1 MESPL
6 DILLFIAR
14 VFDELNVRYVV
25 VGSFA
30 SSVRGMTRATND
42 VDIVADLRPDLASH
56 FISRVEG
63 SFYVSEPG
71 VRRAIDEHRSFNL
84 IHFDSSFKVDVF
96 IPPPGGFGWQQ
107 LAHRQAE
114 EIDPQEGAT
123 RVYVSTAED
132 TILAKF
138 LWFRQGGEVSTQ
150 QWSDILGVIKIRRGV
165 LDEGYLREHA
175 QRLRVSDLLERALA
189 EAEKSY

>member
-42 VDIVADLRPDLASH
+42 VDIVADLHAEQVTV
-56 FISRVEG
+56 FIARVEEA
-63 SFYVSEPG
+63 FYVSEQG
-71 VRRAIDEHRSFNL
+71 VRRAIKEHRSFNL
-84 IHFDSSFKVDVF
+84 IHFDSSFKVDIF
-96 IPPPGGFGWQQ
+96 IPPHDGFGWQQ

-114 EIDPQEGAT
+114 QVDPQGE
-123 RVYVSTAED
+123 RQVYVATAED

-150 QWSDILGVIKIRRGV
+150 QWADILGVIKIRRDV
-165 LDEGYLREHA
+165 LDEAYLREHA
-175 QRLRVSDLLERALA
+175 QRLGVLTLLERALA
-189 EAEKSY
+189 EAGFG

>member
-42 VDIVADLRPDLASH
+42 VDIVADLHAEQVTV
-56 FISRVEG
+56 FIARVEEA
-63 SFYVSEPG
+63 FYLSEPS
-71 VRRAIDEHRSFNL
+71 VRRAIKEHRSFNL
-84 IHFDSSFKVDVF
+84 IHFDSAFKVDIF
-96 IPPPGGFGWQQ
+96 IPPPDGFGRQQ

-114 EIDPQEGAT
+114 QVDPQGE
-123 RVYVSTAED
+123 RQIYVATAED

-150 QWSDILGVIKIRRGV
+150 QWADILGVIKIRRDV
-165 LDEGYLREHA
+165 LDKAYLREHA
-175 QRLRVSDLLERALA
+175 QRLGVLTLLERALA
-189 EAEKSY
+189 EAGCG

>member
-14 VFDELNVRYVV
+14 VFDEMNVRYVV

-30 SSVRGMTRATND
+30 SSMRGMTRATND
-42 VDIVADLRPDLASH
+42 VDIVSDLRLDLAPL
-56 FISRVEG
+56 FISRVKED
-63 SFYVSEPG
+63 FYVSEPG
-71 VRRAIDEHRSFNL
+71 VRRAIAEHRSFNL

-96 IPPPGGFGWQQ
+96 IPPPDGFGWQQ

-114 EIDPQEGAT
+114 AVDPHGAT
-123 RVYVSTAED
+123 RVYVATAED

-150 QWSDILGVIKIRRGV
+150 QWADILGVV
-165 LDEGYLREHA
+165 
-175 QRLRVSDLLERALA
+175 
-189 EAEKSY
+189 

>member
-6 DILLFIAR
+6 DILLFIAH

-42 VDIVADLRPDLASH
+42 VDIVADIHAEQATA
-56 FISRVEG
+56 FIARVEEG
-63 SFYVSEPG
+63 FYVSEQG
-71 VRRAIDEHRSFNL
+71 VRRAIEEHRSFNL
-84 IHFDSSFKVDVF
+84 IHFDSSFKVDIF
-96 IPPPGGFGWQQ
+96 IPPPDGFGWQQ

-114 EIDPQEGAT
+114 EVDPQGE
-123 RVYVSTAED
+123 RQVYVATAED

-138 LWFRQGGEVSTQ
+138 LWFRQGGEVSTK
-150 QWSDILGVIKIRRGV
+150 QWADILGVIKIRRDV
-165 LDEGYLREHA
+165 LDKAYLREHA
-175 QRLRVSDLLERALA
+175 QKLEVLTLLERALA
-189 EAEKSY
+189 ESP

>member
-14 VFDELNVRYVV
+14 VFDEMNVRYVV

-30 SSVRGMTRATND
+30 SSMRGMTRATND
-42 VDIVADLRPDLASH
+42 VDIVSDLRLDLAPL
-56 FISRVEG
+56 FISRVKED
-63 SFYVSEPG
+63 FYVSEPG
-71 VRRAIDEHRSFNL
+71 VQRAISEHRSFNL

-96 IPPPGGFGWQQ
+96 IPPPDGFGWQQ

-114 EIDPQEGAT
+114 EIDPQGAT
-123 RVYVSTAED
+123 RVYVATAED

-150 QWSDILGVIKIRRGV
+150 QWADILGVVKIRRDV
-165 LDEGYLREHA
+165 LDEAYLREHA
-175 QRLRVSDLLERALA
+175 QRLGVLTLLERALA
-189 EAEKSY
+189 EAGFG

>member
-14 VFDELNVRYVV
+14 VFDEMDVRYVV

-30 SSVRGMTRATND
+30 SSVRGMARATND
-42 VDIVADLRPDLASH
+42 VDIVADLAPEQATDL
-56 FISRVEG
+56 ITRVKEE
-63 SFYVSEPG
+63 FYVSETG
-71 VRRAIDEHRSFNL
+71 ARRAICEHGSFNL
-84 IHFDSSFKVDVF
+84 IHFESSFKVDIF
-96 IPPPGGFGWQQ
+96 IPPPDGFGRQQ

-114 EIDPQEGAT
+114 QVDLQGEMQI
-123 RVYVSTAED
+123 YVATAED

-150 QWSDILGVIKIRRGV
+150 QWADILGVVKVRKDV
-165 LDEGYLREHA
+165 LNEGYLREHA
-175 QRLRVSDLLERALA
+175 QKLGLLALLERALA
-189 EAEKSY
+189 EARAD